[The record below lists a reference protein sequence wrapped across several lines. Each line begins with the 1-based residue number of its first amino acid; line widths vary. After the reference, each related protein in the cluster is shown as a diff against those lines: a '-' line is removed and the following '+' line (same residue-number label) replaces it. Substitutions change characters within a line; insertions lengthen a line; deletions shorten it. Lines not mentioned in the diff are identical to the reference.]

1 MTCTCATC
9 PEHGATPLHADLTE
23 KQRDILAWMRGYARD
38 HGMPP
43 TLREVGVAFAI
54 GMNAARDHL
63 RALKR
68 KGAVLHA
75 PGKSRGW
82 RAA

>member
-1 MTCTCATC
+1 VTCTCATC
-9 PEHGATPLHADLTE
+9 PEHGTTPLHAGLTD
-23 KQRDILAWMRGYARD
+23 KQRDIGEAFGIAS
-38 HGMPP
+38 
-43 TLREVGVAFAI
+43 TNGVC
-54 GMNAARDHL
+54 DHL